1 MKPKLHRGRKCLL
14 QNRQDAA
21 LSSHLQHR
29 QPVVLPGVV
38 LPGVVLQVSIHS
50 APRAPSAQH
59 RTARHRG
66 HAVSKTNRPS
76 ALLCLVP

>member
-1 MKPKLHRGRKCLL
+1 MKPKLHRSSKRVL

-38 LPGVVLQVSIHS
+38 LWVSIHS